1 MRGGACPAPQAA
13 ARRRARAGPIGQHR
27 PGTLRPL
34 RACPPS
40 RCGHGA
46 FCTPRC
52 CRCPYH
58 MPAPLHHSQHQRR
71 LTPRPARAP
80 CARPHARTLYTRGR
94 PLGSHGVAWRRAPR
108 SAASAAV
115 SVSWLRARRR
125 ADEHL
130 AASAQAWRG
139 SGRALGAAT
148 SGPPVGTGRTL
159 SHDASGQ
166 GARLAPRWSEVPVRV
181 RATPQSDPALELVLV
196 VAAWRCERPLPPL
209 RRASRPSLR
218 LRRRRAPA
226 TAASALSET
235 ASDAAAVTGV
245 PSRERGRPPPPA
257 RLVRTFGF
265 RANSAISLRN
275 YRATPQT
282 VPPSTRS
289 IPCY

>member
-13 ARRRARAGPIGQHR
+13 ARRRSRAGPIGQHR

-130 AASAQAWRG
+130 AACAQAWRG

-148 SGPPVGTGRTL
+148 SGPPVGTGRAL

-181 RATPQSDPALELVLV
+181 RATPQSDPARARSRRGRLEVRAPSATSSPRLATVSPPAQTPRSRHRRLSTERDGERRG
-196 VAAWRCERPLPPL
+196 RCH
-209 RRASRPSLR
+209 RRAEPRA
-218 LRRRRAPA
+218 RAPA
-226 TAASALSET
+226 AARPPS
-235 ASDAAAVTGV
+235 SDLWV
-245 PSRERGRPPPPA
+245 SRE
-257 RLVRTFGF
+257 FGYITAKLP
-265 RANSAISLRN
+265 RH
-275 YRATPQT
+275 ATD
-282 VPPSTRS
+282 ST
-289 IPCY
+289 P